1 MNRCRRKKLENSFF
15 SSSLFSFLPF
25 RLDINEEKKENPLT
39 YPATTI
45 NKWRKKEEAKEKK
58 AQKVSSLTRR
68 ISLSQRRRREKKVVS
83 PYIHTYKLSPLS
95 ITIRPNK

>member
-58 AQKVSSLTRR
+58 SAKSFFAHSSHFSIAAKKKRKKSRLT
-68 ISLSQRRRREKKVVS
+68 IHAHIQAFSVVYYYS
-83 PYIHTYKLSPLS
+83 TK
-95 ITIRPNK
+95 